1 MRKAGRTLLL
11 VLLSS
16 AALSAQDRVLDEAL
30 STTSPLERNLRVL
43 TDEIGGRIT
52 GTPQYAA
59 AEQWAIERFKEA
71 GADSVTTEEFTIP
84 QSWAEGTTEISVEA
98 PAKFRV
104 RGNSLAWT
112 PPLKTTARVVD
123 VGEGSRE
130 EFAKAGD
137 LTGAIVLVHF
147 KVLEKWE
154 DLFTEY
160 FRAPPIIDAAVK
172 GKAVAIAWMA
182 SREHDVLYRHNNT
195 LTGSM
200 DKIPQVLIARED
212 ALRIAR
218 LLAGGKP
225 VRMSISAPNVV
236 GPTIRANNVI
246 ADIKG
251 TELPNEVVILAAHLD
266 SWELG
271 TGALDNGCNAA
282 LTIDALRAIHAAG
295 VKPRRTLRFILFG
308 GEEQGMFG
316 SLAYVRS
323 HRKDLDNVAGMIVV
337 DSGNGAFTGWS
348 TQGHKEMD
356 AALKPLVEPF
366 AQWKAT
372 AVSDDAEIGT
382 DNYDFM
388 VEGVATI
395 LPNQEEFNYLKNYHA
410 TSDTYDKIDLPQLRK
425 NEAMSAKLMVELA
438 IAPERIGR
446 RYTRKEIEAT
456 FPETHLDD
464 GIKGFGL
471 WETWANGTRG
481 RKD

>member
-1 MRKAGRTLLL
+1 MRKVGLALLL
-11 VLLSS
+11 VVMLG
-16 AALSAQDRVLDEAL
+16 AASSAQDRVIEEAL
-30 STTSPLERNLRVL
+30 STASPLERNLQVL

-59 AEQWAIERFKEA
+59 AEQWAIKGFKEA
-71 GADSVTTEEFTIP
+71 GADSVTTEEFAIP
-84 QSWAEGTTEISVEA
+84 QSWAEGATEISVEA
-98 PAKFRV
+98 PVKFRV
-104 RGNSLAWT
+104 RGNSLAWA

-123 VGEGSRE
+123 VGEGSPAD
-130 EFAKAGD
+130 FAKAGD
-137 LTGAIVLVHF
+137 LTGAILLVHF

-172 GKAVAIAWMA
+172 GKAAAIAWMA

-195 LTGSM
+195 LSGTM
-200 DKIPQVLIARED
+200 DKLPQVLIARED

-218 LLAGGKP
+218 LIAGGKK
-225 VRMSISAPNVV
+225 VRMSISAPNIV
-236 GPTIRANNVI
+236 GPAIHAHNVI
-246 ADIKG
+246 AEIKG
-251 TELPNEVVILAAHLD
+251 TDLPNEVVILAAHLD

-316 SLAYVRS
+316 SLVYVRS
-323 HRKDLDNVAGMIVV
+323 HRKDLDKVAGMIVV

-372 AVSDDAEIGT
+372 AITDDAEIGT

-410 TSDTYDKIDLPQLRK
+410 TSDTYDKVDFPQLRK
-425 NEAMSAKLMVELA
+425 NEAMSAELMVELA
-438 IAPERIGR
+438 NARERIGR

-471 WETWANGTRG
+471 WDDWVNGTRG